1 MDHGFLMLSE
11 CAVPLQ
17 RTDAE
22 QWRGHDRRCA
32 AARFRAVFHDNGHRQ
47 RDEFCLAQAYSL
59 ANVAAW
65 TEDCYVE
72 DYRHTPTDGN
82 PNTSGP
88 CTFRVVRGG
97 SWDDDLQ
104 VDRAARRYYYAA
116 GDRVDNL
123 GFRLARV
130 VPP

>member
-1 MDHGFLMLSE
+1 MTADVL
-11 CAVPLQ
+11 
-17 RTDAE
+17 
-22 QWRGHDRRCA
+22 RRA
-32 AARFRAVFHDNGHRQ
+32 FEPFFTTKDSGKG
-47 RDEFCLAQAYSL
+47 ELCLARAYNF

-72 DYRHTPTDGN
+72 DYRHTPPDGN

-88 CTFRVVRGG
+88 CTPRVVRGG

-104 VDRAARRYYYAA
+104 VDRAARRYYYAP
-116 GDRVDNL
+116 GDRLDNL

>member
-1 MDHGFLMLSE
+1 MTADVLRRAFEPFFTTTDIGKGMGFVS
-11 CAVPLQ
+11 
-17 RTDAE
+17 
-22 QWRGHDRRCA
+22 RRPKN
-32 AARFRAVFHDNGHRQ
+32 F
-47 RDEFCLAQAYSL
+47 

-88 CTFRVVRGG
+88 CTPRVVRGG
-97 SWDDDLQ
+97 SCDDDLQ
-104 VDRAARRYYYAA
+104 VDRAARRYYYAQ

>member
-1 MDHGFLMLSE
+1 MTS
-11 CAVPLQ
+11 V
-17 RTDAE
+17 
-22 QWRGHDRRCA
+22 RG
-32 AARFRAVFHDNGHRQ
+32 G
-47 RDEFCLAQAYSL
+47 FCLARAYNF

-65 TEDCYVE
+65 TEDCSVE

-88 CTFRVVRGG
+88 CTSRVVRGG

-104 VDRAARRYYYAA
+104 VDRAARRYYYAP

-130 VPP
+130 VPPYPCGPVECKNRGGWQAEITRRDGK